1 MTIKITPEAVK
12 ERIAALESSGEI
24 SLKEQFYL
32 EYMRESLDKDR
43 RIEQLTAERDALRE
57 EGIGTNTKAAA
68 DIYFQLV
75 EELDV
80 PPGGSLVQCI
90 DNMRERLAALESR
103 TVKLPQRH
111 ITQFRKGFD
120 DYHNEMVYKVDEV
133 LVSLAAA
140 GIEVEAEK
148 IKIVLQELKED
159 GVLTTYSNGHVE
171 MLPYRIDENGEEYVE
186 MLPNDIEQH

>member
-1 MTIKITPEAVK
+1 MTTKITPEAVK
-12 ERIAALESSGEI
+12 ERIAALESAGEI

-103 TVKLPQRH
+103 TVTFKLPS
-111 ITQFRKGFD
+111 TPEPSAFAPWVAKAFYQFHKDTVKSCVAVFSD
-120 DYHNEMVYKVDEV
+120 AC
-133 LVSLAAA
+133 LAA
-140 GIEVEAEK
+140 GIKVEA
-148 IKIVLQELKED
+148 Q
-159 GVLTTYSNGHVE
+159 
-171 MLPYRIDENGEEYVE
+171 
-186 MLPNDIEQH
+186 

>member
-1 MTIKITPEAVK
+1 MKITPEAVK
-12 ERIAALESSGEI
+12 ERIAALESAGEL

-32 EYMRESLDKDR
+32 ECMRESLDKDR

-80 PPGGSLVQCI
+80 HPGGSLVQCI

-103 TVKLPQRH
+103 TVKLPDLRQIVSGDRYVWSD
-111 ITQFRKGFD
+111 G
-120 DYHNEMVYKVDEV
+120 VYNYSQDVKVA
-133 LVSLAAA
+133 LAAA
-140 GIEVEAEK
+140 GIKVEAE
-148 IKIVLQELKED
+148 
-159 GVLTTYSNGHVE
+159 
-171 MLPYRIDENGEEYVE
+171 
-186 MLPNDIEQH
+186 

>member
-1 MTIKITPEAVK
+1 MTTKITPEAVK
-12 ERIAALESSGEI
+12 ERIAALESAGEI

-80 PPGGSLVQCI
+80 TPGGSLVQCI

-103 TVKLPQRH
+103 TVKLPELCVGVVQGGH
-111 ITQFRKGFD
+111 AVMVPYPAGHWFNKTAIL
-120 DYHNEMVYKVDEV
+120 EM
-133 LVSLAAA
+133 LAAA
-140 GIEVEAEK
+140 GIKVEVE
-148 IKIVLQELKED
+148 
-159 GVLTTYSNGHVE
+159 
-171 MLPYRIDENGEEYVE
+171 
-186 MLPNDIEQH
+186 

>member
-1 MTIKITPEAVK
+1 MKITPEAVK
-12 ERIAALESSGEI
+12 ERIAALESAGEL

-80 PPGGSLVQCI
+80 PTGGSLVQCI

-103 TVKLPQRH
+103 TVKLPDLRQIVSGDRYVWSD
-111 ITQFRKGFD
+111 G
-120 DYHNEMVYKVDEV
+120 VYNYSRDVKVA
-133 LVSLAAA
+133 LAAA
-140 GIEVEAEK
+140 GIKVEAE
-148 IKIVLQELKED
+148 
-159 GVLTTYSNGHVE
+159 
-171 MLPYRIDENGEEYVE
+171 
-186 MLPNDIEQH
+186 

>member
-1 MTIKITPEAVK
+1 MKITPEAVK
-12 ERIAALESSGEI
+12 ERIAALESAGEL

-103 TVKLPQRH
+103 TVKLPELCVGVVQGGH
-111 ITQFRKGFD
+111 AVMVPYPAGHWFNKTAIL
-120 DYHNEMVYKVDEV
+120 EM
-133 LVSLAAA
+133 LADA
-140 GIEVEAEK
+140 GIKVEAE
-148 IKIVLQELKED
+148 
-159 GVLTTYSNGHVE
+159 
-171 MLPYRIDENGEEYVE
+171 
-186 MLPNDIEQH
+186 

>member
-1 MTIKITPEAVK
+1 MTTKITPEAVK
-12 ERIAALESSGEI
+12 ERIAALESAGEL

-80 PPGGSLVQCI
+80 PTGGSLVQCI

-111 ITQFRKGFD
+111 SMLLREDFNE
-120 DYHNEMVYKVDEV
+120 DYHTEMAYKADEV
-133 LVSLAAA
+133 QASLAAA
-140 GIEVEAEK
+140 GIKWEV
-148 IKIVLQELKED
+148 
-159 GVLTTYSNGHVE
+159 
-171 MLPYRIDENGEEYVE
+171 
-186 MLPNDIEQH
+186 

>member
-1 MTIKITPEAVK
+1 MKITPEAVK
-12 ERIAALESSGEI
+12 ERIAALESAGEL

-103 TVKLPQRH
+103 TVKLPDELSGETLLDNYSDVAYSDDTGVLEYTNIIGCFVKITAPPDKVIRFRWSNEGMH
-111 ITQFRKGFD
+111 IIL
-120 DYHNEMVYKVDEV
+120 VDRVKTHEH
-133 LVSLAAA
+133 A
-140 GIEVEAEK
+140 GI
-148 IKIVLQELKED
+148 IVDFPKNYKDFIQ
-159 GVLTTYSNGHVE
+159 
-171 MLPYRIDENGEEYVE
+171 
-186 MLPNDIEQH
+186 